1 MAGQVMARSIE
12 AFVVTPAR
20 MAPKELPGASAPGGS
35 LRHVRAAQLRAR
47 ATKQAIIQM
56 LLGTVFLIGALSYA
70 RAPDKHAQANLAWM
84 AGLLVL
90 STLDAALGL
99 RALVRLRLRRRFAWV
114 WMAATAAWALLSVV
128 VVAVLLRG

>member
-1 MAGQVMARSIE
+1 MATGDS
-12 AFVVTPAR
+12 
-20 MAPKELPGASAPGGS
+20 ASVQAAGGRS

-47 ATKQAIIQM
+47 ATRQAIIQM

-70 RAPDKHAQANLAWM
+70 LAPDKHAQVNLAWM

-99 RALVRLRLRRRFAWV
+99 RALVRLRMRRKNVWV
-114 WMAATAAWALLSVV
+114 WKVATGAWALLSIV

>member
-1 MAGQVMARSIE
+1 MASQDSASLPSVSRRS
-12 AFVVTPAR
+12 
-20 MAPKELPGASAPGGS
+20 LH
-35 LRHVRAAQLRAR
+35 HVRAAQLRTR
-47 ATKQAIIQM
+47 TTRQAIVQM

-70 RAPDKHAQANLAWM
+70 RAPDRHVQASLAWM

-99 RALVRLRLRRRFAWV
+99 RALVRLRLRRRLAWV
-114 WMAATAAWALLSVV
+114 WMAGTGAWALLSIV

>member
-1 MAGQVMARSIE
+1 MASSSNDS
-12 AFVVTPAR
+12 
-20 MAPKELPGASAPGGS
+20 ASVPSAGGRS

-47 ATKQAIIQM
+47 ATRQAIIQM

-70 RAPDKHAQANLAWM
+70 RAPDRPAHANLAWM
-84 AGLLVL
+84 SGLLVL

-99 RALVRLRLRRRFAWV
+99 RALVRLRLRRKFAWL
-114 WMAATAAWALLSVV
+114 WMAATAAWGLLAII

>member
-1 MAGQVMARSIE
+1 MPDPAAVARS
-12 AFVVTPAR
+12 TGTR
-20 MAPKELPGASAPGGS
+20 S

-47 ATKQAIIQM
+47 VTRQAIIQM

-70 RAPDKHAQANLAWM
+70 LAPDKHAQVNLAWM

-99 RALVRLRLRRRFAWV
+99 RALVRLRMRRRNFWV
-114 WMAATAAWALLSVV
+114 WMAATGAWAVLSIV

>member
-1 MAGQVMARSIE
+1 MATGD
-12 AFVVTPAR
+12 
-20 MAPKELPGASAPGGS
+20 SAPAQEASGRS

-47 ATKQAIIQM
+47 ATRQAIIQM

-70 RAPDKHAQANLAWM
+70 LAPDKHAQANLAWM

-99 RALVRLRLRRRFAWV
+99 RALVRLRMRRRNAWV
-114 WMAATAAWALLSVV
+114 WMAATGAWALLSIVV
-128 VVAVLLRG
+128 IAVLLRG

>member
-1 MAGQVMARSIE
+1 MASSSNE
-12 AFVVTPAR
+12 S
-20 MAPKELPGASAPGGS
+20 ASVPSPGGRS

-47 ATKQAIIQM
+47 ATRQAIIQM

-70 RAPDKHAQANLAWM
+70 RAPDRHAQANLAWM
-84 AGLLVL
+84 SGLLVL

-99 RALVRLRLRRRFAWV
+99 RALVRLRLRRKFAWL
-114 WMAATAAWALLSVV
+114 WMATTAAWALLALI

>member
-1 MAGQVMARSIE
+1 MAMPRDSAS
-12 AFVVTPAR
+12 
-20 MAPKELPGASAPGGS
+20 LPSAGGRS
-35 LRHVRAAQLRAR
+35 LRHVRAAQLRGR

-70 RAPDKHAQANLAWM
+70 RAPDRHAQVNLAWM
-84 AGLLVL
+84 SGLLVL

-99 RALVRLRLRRRFAWV
+99 RALVRLRLRRKFAWIWV
-114 WMAATAAWALLSVV
+114 AGTAAWALLSIV

>member
-1 MAGQVMARSIE
+1 MASHRSGSVPSE
-12 AFVVTPAR
+12 VGR
-20 MAPKELPGASAPGGS
+20 S
-35 LRHVRAAQLRAR
+35 LRHVRAAQLRTR
-47 ATKQAIIQM
+47 VTRQAIIQM
-56 LLGTVFLIGALSYA
+56 LLGTVFLVGALSYA
-70 RAPDKHAQANLAWM
+70 RAPDRHVQVNLAWM

>member
-1 MAGQVMARSIE
+1 MRHDSAS
-12 AFVVTPAR
+12 
-20 MAPKELPGASAPGGS
+20 LPSASTRS

-47 ATKQAIIQM
+47 VTKHAIGQM

-70 RAPDKHAQANLAWM
+70 RAPDRHAQVNMAWM

-99 RALVRLRLRRRFAWV
+99 RALVRLRMRRRNAWL
-114 WMAATAAWALLSVV
+114 WMAATGAWGLLSIVLVAALLRS
-128 VVAVLLRG
+128 